1 MSQAQASTV
10 DDLLREHM
18 NVKRAMQQTHNEMRN
33 MHSQIKQLALESN
46 TQQDSTSGGNGDDKP
61 VIINNNTNDKPS
73 YAKDSNSNDE
83 KYSNSD
89 DDDEGGDSDEDIF
102 DAASPISDKEIQI
115 FHDEIVQQMK
125 NLKFKNLSHALKAKK
140 LCSILVKVT
149 ERSRKMQDLVQADTI
164 VAGNYNKMIIANKNC
179 KTLSNLVG
187 QKTGNNQYTKGK
199 IVECNFDA
207 LIGKYYC
214 GEFEQAT
221 SMRLSNYRFVPTSWG
236 TNDSIARDAVFDMAE
251 EGANSF
257 VFIVIDSSFQNYIT
271 FDEKLKLGQIEYK
284 YVGHLREA
292 FDVAILNDTFT
303 LSHTGANEM
312 GLFAVDRLEKIY
324 LLLLTSKCSKKIIDI
339 VYQTLNGLMRNK
351 LTYHGSGAKFDYKMV
366 MNRGTMTL
374 RQILVWCEVT
384 GNVYGRGYR
393 CEHVNRCINQWEN
406 SPFKSQ
412 VLSWKVNTYL
422 EYKKGKTKTETMKNM
437 GYSYMQY
444 KVDKFEV
451 LWKEKWEKLD
461 WMPVARVVAEELN
474 KVVDLSYNIKTRNK
488 KITGGHLQAKLYGE
502 FMSRKGYTQETNGKI
517 TSG

>member
-1 MSQAQASTV
+1 MSQAQTSSL
-10 DDLLREHM
+10 DDALKEHM
-18 NVKRAMQQTHNEMRN
+18 NVKRVVQQTHNDMKN
-33 MHSQIKQLALESN
+33 MYSKIKHLALESK

-73 YAKDSNSNDE
+73 YAKDSNSDDE
-83 KYSNSD
+83 KFSNSDEDSD
-89 DDDEGGDSDEDIF
+89 DDDDDDDNDVNVPKLVKYIIKHEDIF
-102 DAASPISDKEIQI
+102 EAASPISNKEIQI

-125 NLKFKNLSHALKAKK
+125 NIKFKNLPYILKTRK
-140 LCSILVKVT
+140 LCRILVKVT
-149 ERSRKMQDLVQADTI
+149 KRARKMENLVQAGKI
-164 VAGNYNKMIIANKNC
+164 GPGNYNKMIIVNKDSNC
-179 KTLSNLVG
+179 KTLSNIVV
-187 QKTGNNQYTKGK
+187 QKTGNNQHTKGIYADCK
-199 IVECNFDA
+199 IDA
-207 LIGKYYC
+207 LSGKYYC
-214 GEFEQAT
+214 GVFTEAAKT
-221 SMRLSNYRFVPTSWG
+221 LPRLSKYQSKPKSWS
-236 TNDSIARDAVFDMAE
+236 TNDSITRDAVFDMAE

-384 GNVYGRGYR
+384 GNGYTRGYR

-422 EYKKGKTKTETMKNM
+422 KYKKGKTTSATMKNM
-437 GYSYMQY
+437 SYSYMQY

-461 WMPVARVVAEELN
+461 WMPVARVV
-474 KVVDLSYNIKTRNK
+474 
-488 KITGGHLQAKLYGE
+488 
-502 FMSRKGYTQETNGKI
+502 
-517 TSG
+517 